1 MVEILDRALVAGL
14 YVKLLE
20 KGVREV
26 GSVGTRSRTQ
36 QEGRRERFGGVKDA
50 GHVAVEGE

>member
-1 MVEILDRALVAGL
+1 MVKVLDRALVAGL

-20 KGVREV
+20 EGVGEV
-26 GSVGTRSRTQ
+26 GRVGTRSRTE
-36 QEGRRERFGGVKDA
+36 QEGRRERFGRVKDA